1 MLLGDA
7 RVLDDYMIG
16 LLMGNMVFAIINIV
30 VVGIINSKS
39 SRIEKDV
46 SFIHSRA
53 QRSKR
58 IEDAKSQQMEAA
70 EEKRRKHYAKSK
82 KRS

>member
-1 MLLGDA
+1 M
-7 RVLDDYMIG
+7 LDDYMMG

-30 VVGIINSKS
+30 IVGFINIKAT
-39 SRIEKDV
+39 RIEKDV

-58 IEDAKSQQMEAA
+58 IEEAKVQKMDDA
-70 EEKRRKHYAKSK
+70 EEKRRKHYAKGK
-82 KRS
+82 KRP

>member
-1 MLLGDA
+1 MGDA
-7 RVLDDYMIG
+7 RVLDDYMMG

-30 VVGIINSKS
+30 IIGIINSKAT
-39 SRIEKDV
+39 RIEKEV
-46 SFIHSRA
+46 SFIHSRT

-58 IEDAKSQQMEAA
+58 IEEAKVQKIDAA
-70 EEKRRKHYAKSK
+70 EDKRRKHYAKSK

>member
-1 MLLGDA
+1 M
-7 RVLDDYMIG
+7 LDDYMMG
-16 LLMGNMVFAIINIV
+16 LLMGNMVFAIINIMI
-30 VVGIINSKS
+30 VGFINSKAT
-39 SRIEKDV
+39 RIQKEV

-58 IEDAKSQQMEAA
+58 IDEAKTQKMDDD
-70 EEKRRKHYAKSK
+70 EEKRKRFYAKSK

>member
-58 IEDAKSQQMEAA
+58 YEDAKSQQMEAA
-70 EEKRRKHYAKSK
+70 EEKKTLR
-82 KRS
+82 

>member
-1 MLLGDA
+1 LGDA
-7 RVLDDYMIG
+7 SVLDDYMMG

-30 VVGIINSKS
+30 IVGFINIKAT
-39 SRIEKDV
+39 RIEKDV

-58 IEDAKSQQMEAA
+58 IEEAKVQKMDDA
-70 EEKRRKHYAKSK
+70 EEKRRKHYAKGK
-82 KRS
+82 KRP